1 MYYRSPGKEFHSAL
15 LEHGDGDRELHRRR
29 WALMTDSTRVGVE
42 VGGTF
47 TDLVAFEAEG
57 VRITKVPSTPSEPHR
72 GAIAAI
78 DESGLALHA
87 AGDLVHGST
96 VATNAVLER
105 KGARVAFL
113 ATEGFRDILSL
124 QRQSRR
130 SIYDIHYRKPAPVVA
145 RRDTFEIPERIGPH
159 GEVVTAL
166 DEAAA
171 EDRIRRALEGAD
183 YESIAICFLNSYA
196 NPVHERR
203 VAALIAERFPGIG
216 VTCSCD
222 VTREF
227 REYERASTTCLAAY
241 VQPVIDRY
249 LKEFE
254 RELGVRSFAGR
265 FSLMQSN
272 GGRLPASGM
281 ADNAITALFSGP
293 AAGVM
298 GAIRQAERSGYRDLI
313 TFDMGGTS
321 TDVCLVRDGIPVL
334 TSDAEIDGLPIRTPV
349 LDIVTV
355 GAGGGSIVWRDDG
368 GMLRVGPQSAGAEP
382 GPACY
387 RRGGMDPTITDAHIV
402 RGTVLADT
410 FLGGR
415 MDVDPAL
422 AREAFG
428 VLSER
433 LNRSAEQIA
442 DDAVRVAEHNIV
454 RAIQLVSTERGRDPR
469 DYVLVPFGGAGPLHA
484 ARVAEVLS
492 IGTIVIPPAAGVL
505 SAFGLVA
512 SDFVRYE
519 SRTVRFPID
528 EAGAAERVRE
538 QFAEM
543 RTGAVA
549 AFAELGITSALR
561 FTHTLEMRY
570 IGQAFEVPVALGED
584 EIATLDAG
592 IPARAVQR
600 SAPPNLRVRRL
611 ADESPRGRLVPARH
625 RIAAAFDS
633 RARRDGQR
641 AALGHRHDIR
651 RRRTARRAAGEP
663 AGPARFGRVR
673 GATAHR
679 GRHVHRI
686 RTTGVVRAGGCAS
699 QHHPRIDNRW
709 WKGPIELT
717 DPDDAGQN

>member
-1 MYYRSPGKEFHSAL
+1 MSGSI
-15 LEHGDGDRELHRRR
+15 
-29 WALMTDSTRVGVE
+29 RVGVE

-47 TDLVAFEAEG
+47 TDLVAFGAEG

-72 GAIAAI
+72 GAIAAL
-78 DESGLALHA
+78 DESGLAIDA

-113 ATEGFRDILSL
+113 TTEGFRDILSL

-130 SIYDIHYRKPAPVVA
+130 SIYDIHYRKPAPVVP
-145 RRDTFEIPERIGPH
+145 RRDTFEIPERMGPH
-159 GEVVTAL
+159 GNIVTAL

-171 EDRIRRALEGAD
+171 EDRIRHALEGAG
-183 YESIAICFLNSYA
+183 YEAIAICFLNSYA

-203 VAALIAERFPGIG
+203 VAAIVAERFPGAT

-227 REYERASTTCLAAY
+227 REYERASTTALAAY

-254 RELGVRSFAGR
+254 RELDARFFTGR

-281 ADNAITALFSGP
+281 ADNAVTSLFSGP

-298 GAIRQAERSGYRDLI
+298 GAIRQSERSGYRDLI

-321 TDVCLVRDGIPVL
+321 TDVCLVRDGVPIL
-334 TSDAEIDGLPIRTPV
+334 TNDAEIDGLPIRTPV

-368 GMLRVGPQSAGAEP
+368 GMLRVGPRSAGAEP

-387 RRGGMDPTITDAHIV
+387 RRGGTDPTITDAHIV

-415 MDVDPAL
+415 MDVDPEL
-422 AREAFG
+422 ARRAFG
-428 VLSER
+428 ALSEQPG
-433 LNRSAEQIA
+433 RSVEQIA

-492 IGTIVIPPAAGVL
+492 IATIVIPPAAGVL

-528 EAGAAERVRE
+528 EEGAADRVRE

-543 RTGAVA
+543 RAGAEA
-549 AFAELGITSALR
+549 AFAELGITGALQL
-561 FTHTLEMRY
+561 THTLEMRY
-570 IGQAFEVPVALGED
+570 VGQAFEVPVPLGED
-584 EIATLDAG
+584 EIASLDGAFLRARFNEAHHRIFEFDDSRTNRPEIVSFRLGIASPPPSIPELTAADGAPLSDTVTIFDAGEQRAARRVNRRALLDAG
-592 IPARAVQR
+592 ECEGPLLIGDDTSTAYV
-600 SAPPNLRVRRL
+600 PPGWRVRVDAHHNVILTLRGG
-611 ADESPRGRLVPARH
+611 DGES
-625 RIAAAFDS
+625 
-633 RARRDGQR
+633 DGLTGS
-641 AALGHRHDIR
+641 ANAGHH
-651 RRRTARRAAGEP
+651 
-663 AGPARFGRVR
+663 
-673 GATAHR
+673 
-679 GRHVHRI
+679 
-686 RTTGVVRAGGCAS
+686 
-699 QHHPRIDNRW
+699 
-709 WKGPIELT
+709 
-717 DPDDAGQN
+717 